1 MDTRVRQ
8 ARILGFA
15 LMTAALAL
23 VSAPSGVQAQEMPE
37 VSPETLESYTKLH
50 VAINAIRDEYH
61 GVLGRIHDTQ
71 GRDQVREEMD
81 EKIAEAHAL
90 HEMTEDQY
98 DQITL
103 VISFDSDLRKAF
115 DELVA
120 ELTSNAN

>member
-23 VSAPSGVQAQEMPE
+23 VCTPAGVQAQEMPE
-37 VSPETLESYTKLH
+37 VSPETLESYAKLH
-50 VAINAIRDEYH
+50 VAINSIRDEYH

-81 EKIAEAHAL
+81 EKIAEAHAE

-103 VISFDSDLRKAF
+103 VISFDSDLREAF
-115 DELVA
+115 DELVL
-120 ELTSNAN
+120 ELAANVS